1 MKNHRLIAVL
11 KVFFQFD
18 VYLNEIIVF
27 LLFIYIYRER
37 DRFYLFIMSN

>member
-1 MKNHRLIAVL
+1 MMNRRLIAVL

-37 DRFYLFIMSN
+37 EIDFIYL

>member
-1 MKNHRLIAVL
+1 MMNRRLIAVL

-37 DRFYLFIMSN
+37 EREIDFIYL